1 MERKSQMTRAK
12 HIRNALCL
20 TMLVVFS
27 TAAFSDDQ
35 PALEKNT
42 ARIRLF
48 GQNAV
53 MVKYYPN
60 SKCAKGDSVAVSG
73 GLGDAFSSFLGTVKS
88 QSIGIPET
96 PNTKNMAARD
106 GVLSKAY
113 FREYEIVA
121 GQPMTIAMGFREAQA
136 APPAVLPVS
145 AASGDRTA
153 NMAAPSGAIYCRTI
167 ATTFVPE
174 KGKDYEAALDIRSSE
189 GVCVQTIHEVNNTPG
204 GVVLTPVAVARAEI
218 CN

>member
-1 MERKSQMTRAK
+1 MKRKLQMTRAK
-12 HIRNALCL
+12 HIRRALCL
-20 TMLVVFS
+20 TLLAVFS
-27 TAAFSDDQ
+27 MAACSDDQ
-35 PALEKNT
+35 SASEENT

-48 GQNAV
+48 GQSAV

-73 GLGDAFSSFLGTVKS
+73 GLGDAFSSFLGTVRN

-96 PNTKNMAARD
+96 PNTKNLAARD
-106 GVLSKAY
+106 GMLSKAY
-113 FREYEIVA
+113 FREYEIAA

-136 APPAVLPVS
+136 APPAVLPVGTAS
-145 AASGDRTA
+145 ADRTA

-167 ATTFVPE
+167 VTTFVPE

-189 GVCVQTIHEVNNTPG
+189 GVCVQTIHEVNNTSD
-204 GVVLTPVAVARAEI
+204 GVALTPVAVARAET